1 MSSLFSCIGG
11 KNPLKKSKKKKGKE
25 PEDRKKKPEPVPEK
39 EDGATPIVEE
49 IKPEQ
54 ALPVEKS
61 PLQVNIEN
69 AKLRQVEKAQ
79 ESHAKVDE
87 PVSPLLKEL
96 HEKFQQRKDKS
107 KVGADGDQ
115 NTVLPEEGCQ
125 ESKPDNVVPTGEV
138 AKQNL
143 PKNFAKN
150 AIPPASSQ
158 DHEPEL
164 CLMRTRITQVEREND
179 RLKVTIDELKNE
191 ERKKSTEAEESAKL
205 VGKLQVEV
213 GVLKKEKEDLLV
225 EVETQ
230 RARAES
236 YVNSQARSDHENDL
250 DNAKGREEILEAIG
264 HLDRVCS
271 AYEPVVEKVEK
282 IEEDLDR
289 ERKDE
294 KLSERLAV
302 VEENRGKI
310 SDDVMGLLK
319 SLQELEC
326 RIIRLEVS
334 KDDEEA
340 MEAISMKV
348 VQRLSVAEEDHS
360 SLTREVGALSHS
372 YSDMEL
378 RLTQIEDQKNALSVQ
393 IETYTAESI
402 QLKQTIEDQMR
413 MLKNNEEA
421 LAEASSFRTV
431 KEQELQ
437 EATTR
442 YEKAAAQLKEEE
454 QKYSKLET
462 DMKDIR
468 QKYQDLMERL
478 MKILYRSVT
487 ADEVIERDDVTLVTM
502 KVDEDVPINISERF
516 HKELYC
522 DKWAN
527 AFEKLNTTFKR
538 DEKKALQILMD
549 FCTEVYLHCRR
560 IARQQIDMVWSLL
573 CNPTA
578 AQVRGGLS
586 RRTSTAKL
594 PPPDSVPA
602 VLRDL
607 ISEYRRKPNKEFVD
621 HLYDD
626 FLGQLD
632 FEKSRHLRNVHE
644 REVNE
649 IKSYIRKCLELSWEM
664 VVQQPPMYLQFKVRH
679 GSEADTTK
687 FDFYSH
693 PGHKTDYLVW
703 PALLRDE
710 NGPLL
715 QKGVIQAI
723 PDKP

>member
-1 MSSLFSCIGG
+1 MIMSAFFSCIGG

-25 PEDRKKKPEPVPEK
+25 PEDRKRKPEPVPEK
-39 EDGATPIVEE
+39 EDEGATPAAEE
-49 IKPEQ
+49 IKPEEAQ
-54 ALPVEKS
+54 PVQKS

-79 ESHAKVDE
+79 DSHSKAEE

-107 KVGADGDQ
+107 KTDGDQ
-115 NTVLPEEGCQ
+115 SPAIPDETSQ
-125 ESKPDNVVPTGEV
+125 ESRADNNAPTGEA

-150 AIPPASSQ
+150 AVPAVSSQ

-164 CLMRTRITQVEREND
+164 LLMRTRVTQVEREND
-179 RLKVTIDELKNE
+179 RLKATIDELKDE
-191 ERKKSTEAEESAKL
+191 ERKKSTEAEESTKL
-205 VGKLQVEV
+205 MGKLRGEV
-213 GVLKKEKEDLLV
+213 DTLKKEKDDLLV

-236 YVNSQARSDHENDL
+236 YLNANARSENDL

-294 KLSERLAV
+294 KLSERL
-302 VEENRGKI
+302 EIIEGNREQI

-360 SLTREVGALSHS
+360 SLTKEVGALSHS

-393 IETYTAESI
+393 VEAYSAETA
-402 QLKQTIEDQMR
+402 QLKQTIKDQEIL
-413 MLKNNEEA
+413 LKSQEGA
-421 LAEASSFRTV
+421 MAEASNSGAQ
-431 KEQELQ
+431 KEQELR
-437 EATTR
+437 EVTTR
-442 YEKAAAQLKEEE
+442 YEKAAVQLKEEE
-454 QKYSKLET
+454 EKYSKLEA

-468 QKYQDLMERL
+468 QKYQDLMER
-478 MKILYRSVT
+478 YRSVT
-487 ADEVIERDDVTLVTM
+487 ADEVIEREDVNLVTM
-502 KVDEDVPINISERF
+502 NVDEDVPVAISERF
-516 HKELYC
+516 YKELYC

-527 AFEKLNTTFKR
+527 AFDKLTTTFKR

-607 ISEYRRKPNKEFVD
+607 ISEYRRKPSKEFVD

-644 REVNE
+644 REVTE

-679 GSEADTTK
+679 GSDADTSK
-687 FDFYSH
+687 FGFYSH

>member
-1 MSSLFSCIGG
+1 MSAFFSCIGG

-25 PEDRKKKPEPVPEK
+25 PEDRKRKPEPVPEK
-39 EDGATPIVEE
+39 EDDEATPVVEE
-49 IKPEQ
+49 IKPEE
-54 ALPVEKS
+54 ALPVQKS

-79 ESHAKVDE
+79 ESHSKAEE

-115 NTVLPEEGCQ
+115 SNILPEESQ
-125 ESKPDNVVPTGEV
+125 RESKPDNIAPAGEV

-150 AIPPASSQ
+150 AVPAVSSQ

-164 CLMRTRITQVEREND
+164 CLMRTRVTQMEREND
-179 RLKVTIDELKNE
+179 RLKATIDELKDA
-191 ERKKSTEAEESAKL
+191 KSTEVEESAKL
-205 VGKLQVEV
+205 MGKLRVEV
-213 GVLKKEKEDLLV
+213 DTLKKEKDDLLV

-236 YVNSQARSDHENDL
+236 YINANARSDQENDL

-294 KLSERLAV
+294 KLSERL
-302 VEENRGKI
+302 EIIEGNRDKI

-378 RLTQIEDQKNALSVQ
+378 RLTQIEDQKNALSAQVEAYSA
-393 IETYTAESI
+393 ETA
-402 QLKQTIEDQMR
+402 QLKQTIEDQMK
-413 MLKNNEEA
+413 MLNLQEGA
-421 LAEASSFRTV
+421 LTEASTFGAQKQEEL
-431 KEQELQ
+431 KEVSS
-437 EATTR
+437 R
-442 YEKAAAQLKEEE
+442 YEKAAIQLKEEE
-454 QKYSKLET
+454 EKYSRLEA

-468 QKYQDLMERL
+468 QKYQDLMER
-478 MKILYRSVT
+478 YRGVT
-487 ADEVIERDDVTLVTM
+487 ADEVIEREDVNLVTM
-502 KVDEDVPINISERF
+502 KVDEDIPIAISERF

-607 ISEYRRKPNKEFVD
+607 ISEYRRKPSKEFVD

-679 GSEADTTK
+679 GSEADNSK
-687 FDFYSH
+687 FNFYSH
-693 PGHKTDYLVW
+693 SGHKTDYLVW